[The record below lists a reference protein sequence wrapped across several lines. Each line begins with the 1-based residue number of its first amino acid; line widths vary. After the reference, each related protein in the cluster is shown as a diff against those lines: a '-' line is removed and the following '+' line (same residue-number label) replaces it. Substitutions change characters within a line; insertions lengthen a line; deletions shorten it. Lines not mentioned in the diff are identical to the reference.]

1 MRFVVI
7 GISGS
12 GKTTFA
18 RRLAARL
25 GVRYVE
31 LDSLY
36 WLPEWRFRDRPEFRA
51 AVAEAVAGEAW
62 VTDGNY
68 SAVRDLVWPKAT
80 TIIWLNYPLR
90 TVLWRLLRRTVRRA
104 RTQEILFSGNRESL
118 RQSFLSH
125 DSILLYALLNY
136 RRTRDRY
143 RKIFEER
150 PYPGVE
156 MIEVR
161 NPLEAEQ
168 CLDAIVLAA
177 ETAGAASIGTAL
189 S

>member
-36 WLPEWRFRDRPEFRA
+36 WLPEWTMRDPESFREL
-51 AVAEAVAGEAW
+51 VAEAVAAEAW

-80 TIIWLNYPLR
+80 AIIWLNYPLR
-90 TVLWRLLRRTVRRA
+90 RVLWRLWWRTVRRA

-125 DSILLYALLNY
+125 DSILLYALMHY
-136 RRTRDRY
+136 RRTRERY
-143 RKIFEER
+143 RKIFDER

-161 NPLEAEQ
+161 NAGEAEQ
-168 CLDAIVLAA
+168 CLELLAA
-177 ETAGAASIGTAL
+177 AA
-189 S
+189 

>member
-25 GVRYVE
+25 GVRCVE

-36 WLPEWRFRDRPEFRA
+36 WLPEWTMRDPESFREL
-51 AVAEAVAGEAW
+51 VAEAVAGEAW

-68 SAVRDLVWPKAT
+68 SAVRDLVWPRAT
-80 TIIWLNYPLR
+80 AIIWLNYPLR
-90 TVLWRLLRRTVRRA
+90 MVLWRLLRRTVRRA

-125 DSILLYALLNY
+125 DSILLYALMHY

-143 RKIFEER
+143 RKIFDER
-150 PYPGVE
+150 PYAGVE
-156 MIEVR
+156 MIEIR
-161 NPLEAEQ
+161 NARDAERY
-168 CLDAIVLAA
+168 LGTA
-177 ETAGAASIGTAL
+177 ETTVA
-189 S
+189 

>member
-36 WLPEWRFRDRPEFRA
+36 WLPEWTMRDLAGFREL
-51 AVAEAVAGEAW
+51 VAEAVAAEAW

-68 SAVRDLVWPKAT
+68 TAVRDLVWPQAT
-80 TIIWLNYPLR
+80 AIIWLNYPLR
-90 TVLWRLLRRTVRRA
+90 TVLWQLFRR
-104 RTQEILFSGNRESL
+104 
-118 RQSFLSH
+118 
-125 DSILLYALLNY
+125 
-136 RRTRDRY
+136 
-143 RKIFEER
+143 
-150 PYPGVE
+150 
-156 MIEVR
+156 
-161 NPLEAEQ
+161 
-168 CLDAIVLAA
+168 
-177 ETAGAASIGTAL
+177 
-189 S
+189 